1 MSYEHKQMGELFID
15 HRASPGINPALR
27 RIFGDVIVPEGTA
40 RTFPTL
46 TCSHCKSVQLANKDR
61 VRPRNYCRACNH
73 HYICDPCAATA
84 ARADYVH
91 RNFEQIADMVR
102 SEKFVLAGPLTSA
115 ILIPKG
121 ASHHG

>member
-1 MSYEHKQMGELFID
+1 MSYENKQMGELIID

-27 RIFGDVIVPEGTA
+27 KIFGDVIVPEGTM
-40 RTFPTL
+40 RTFATM
-46 TCSHCKSVQLANKDR
+46 TCSHCKTVNMRNPDR
-61 VRPRNYCRACNH
+61 IRPRHYCAPCNN
-73 HYICDPCAATA
+73 HYICDLCAASA
-84 ARADYVH
+84 ARPGYIH

-102 SEKFVLAGPLTSA
+102 SEKYVLAGPLTSP